1 MLLLYVRLIMNIS
14 SLAETQPRPFKGL
27 LIRILAA
34 IIDSVVISIGLV
46 ATVAVVGVFFG
57 SLFGE
62 GAGIGAALIFL
73 ILISV
78 LLLLYK
84 PLMEASEY
92 QGTIGKIALN
102 MKVVDKNGQRITMTK
117 SFVRTVVYI
126 LQTAIPGINAIS
138 WMAFFMI
145 AFTEENQSLHDV
157 AAETYVV
164 SKYWQGQVPLQDKF
178 GA

>member
-1 MLLLYVRLIMNIS
+1 
-14 SLAETQPRPFKGL
+14 
-27 LIRILAA
+27 
-34 IIDSVVISIGLV
+34 
-46 ATVAVVGVFFG
+46 
-57 SLFGE
+57 
-62 GAGIGAALIFL
+62 
-73 ILISV
+73 
-78 LLLLYK
+78 
-84 PLMEASEY
+84 MEASEY

-117 SFVRTVVYI
+117 SFVRTIVYI